1 MSLTFG
7 LLVFPGVTQLDLTG
21 PFEVVHRVP
30 GAKVHVLWKTLDPVH
45 ADSGLGLLPT
55 TTFADCPPLD
65 VLLVPG
71 GAGQVPLMADAEV
84 LGFLRE
90 KAATARYVTAVCTGA
105 LVLGAAGLLRGYE
118 AATHWAFM
126 PFLEAFGA
134 TPREAR
140 VVVDRDRITGGG
152 VTAGIDIAL
161 HIVAEA
167 ASPDAARTIE
177 LALEYDPEPPFGCGH
192 PRRAPEP
199 LVAAARAALEA
210 QLAERGVRVAEA
222 AAALR

>member
-1 MSLTFG
+1 MPLTFG
-7 LLVFPGVTQLDLTG
+7 LLLFPGVTQLDLTG

-30 GAKVHVLWKTLDPVH
+30 GAKVHVLWKTLAPVH

-90 KAATARYVTAVCTGA
+90 KAETARYVTAVCTGA

-161 HIVAEA
+161 RIVAEV
-167 ASPDAARTIE
+167 ASPDVARTIE

-192 PRRAPEP
+192 PRRAPEA
-199 LVAAARAALEA
+199 LVHAARAALEA